1 MTMPRTINTE
11 PSWEAVANIAIMLI
25 ENGDDAW
32 DGKEKGRELVR
43 DMGAKLA
50 QVRATQADCPPHLA
64 QEEDAIAE
72 AIANIVRRGFTVSSI
87 EESLM
92 KRYEAGG

>member
-1 MTMPRTINTE
+1 MTNEFPINIE

-25 ENGDDAW
+25 ENGDDAL

-50 QVRATQADCPPHLA
+50 QVRATQPDCPPHLA
-64 QEEDAIAE
+64 QEEDAWVTQAVTN
-72 AIANIVRRGFTVSSI
+72 A
-87 EESLM
+87 
-92 KRYEAGG
+92 

>member
-1 MTMPRTINTE
+1 MTNEFPINIE

-25 ENGDDAW
+25 ENGDDAL

-43 DMGAKLA
+43 EMGAKLA
-50 QVRATQADCPPHLA
+50 QVRATQPDCPPHLA

-72 AIANIVRRGFTVSSI
+72 ATAKIVRRGFTVNSI
-87 EESLM
+87 EDSLM
-92 KRYEAGG
+92 KRKE

>member
-1 MTMPRTINTE
+1 MTQYN
-11 PSWEAVANIAIMLI
+11 
-25 ENGDDAW
+25 
-32 DGKEKGRELVR
+32 
-43 DMGAKLA
+43 A
-50 QVRATQADCPPHLA
+50 QATQADCPPHLA